1 MARACAGALQGVPCV
16 AHEAYS
22 VPDPVDIASNGYSL
36 PMLDTWEPALGSWKR
51 ERNKTLFTYRAL
63 KLFLPAMVA
72 VLMVS
77 TQPVDARVMG

>member
-1 MARACAGALQGVPCV
+1 
-16 AHEAYS
+16 
-22 VPDPVDIASNGYSL
+22 
-36 PMLDTWEPALGSWKR
+36 MLDTWEPALGSWKR